1 MPLTCD
7 ASCNVESS
15 AAKLKKFYVKKAHWI
30 TRHTFFFKTTE
41 GIYMP
46 YSAKHIFPSSESASA
61 LKKKKKTETE
71 TFTRHLG
78 MRLRSGELTEQHWYR
93 GKNKKTVQS
102 KM

>member
-61 LKKKKKTETE
+61 LKKKKNRNRNFYEAFRYEIKV
-71 TFTRHLG
+71 RG
-78 MRLRSGELTEQHWYR
+78 AYR
-93 GKNKKTVQS
+93 TALV
-102 KM
+102 